1 MEDDKKEMVK
11 TLTEEELIALKRRK
25 PGRKSKP
32 LAEKKNRP
40 KTLKEDGTWSRQQL
54 TTKRKQALEKARV
67 TRMENLK
74 RRKEEALKHD
84 KPVASHTP
92 IDTNTKHLEKEI
104 GHHNA
109 PSYLPMEVPKREN
122 VMYF

>member
-11 TLTEEELIALKRRK
+11 PLTEEELLALKRKK

-54 TTKRKQALEKARV
+54 TLKRKQALEKARV

-92 IDTNTKHLEKEI
+92 IDMEATKHVEKEI
-104 GHHNA
+104 GHHKA
-109 PSYLPMEVPKREN
+109 PSMDIPKQN